1 MYVVPDGY
9 YYKEALLHDV
19 RVYAIRH
26 VGLSCGIDGLGDLC
40 RSCEGT
46 TPLLRGSANGA
57 GSGSTEEIE
66 GACDENQQRKGVN
79 IVLEVREDSTNGRLG
94 KRVRTQGW
102 KFEEEGTWWYRP
114 TRQQYYRQHVQNV
127 AGCCSVLQ
135 SHRPHRGKKRR
146 RRPHSLQL
154 ANAIYQIVDRP
165 QPLVALA
172 RELGNLSLGYVHPT
186 LRLAACRLELA
197 AHVGLELREVVRVS
211 PESDPGL
218 EVQPVSVQLHQA
230 KRQQH
235 ANENQGAQDRLVA
248 SKDEQ
253 QVEFNE

>member
-1 MYVVPDGY
+1 M
-9 YYKEALLHDV
+9 

-46 TPLLRGSANGA
+46 TPLRGSANGA

-79 IVLEVREDSTNGRLG
+79 IVLEVREDSPNGRLG

-102 KFEEEGTWWYRP
+102 KFEEEGTWYRP

-127 AGCCSVLQ
+127 ARCCSVLQ

-146 RRPHSLQL
+146 RSPHSLQL
-154 ANAIYQIVDRP
+154 ANAIYQLIDRP
-165 QPLVALA
+165 QPVDALA
-172 RELGNLSLGYVHPT
+172 RELGNLSSGYVLQT
-186 LRLAACRLELA
+186 RRLAACRLELA

-235 ANENQGAQDRLVA
+235 DNENQGAQDCLVA
-248 SKDEQ
+248 STDEQ